1 MGLMYVF
8 PVSTEETDFI
18 DLKEESITLKSY
30 GLPYIFW
37 IYAVCALAVVFFMFL
52 AVKEPVLKLAS
63 LGDETD
69 VMLGY
74 SLLTFIGLIPVFVF
88 GFFFYEKRIKKTKDQ
103 LSMQYRIFGIK
114 VFSET
119 FQCDP
124 QDPFHIDAFL
134 DSPNIAKMKGNEES
148 VGFQNKGYFT
158 LKLKTAQGKMIQID
172 RHSRK
177 ADLVKLQNLLTLVR

>member
-1 MGLMYVF
+1 MYVF
-8 PVSTEETDFI
+8 PVSTEEADFV

-52 AVKEPVLKLAS
+52 AVKAPVLKLVE

-69 VMLGY
+69 ATLGY
-74 SLLTFIGLIPVFVF
+74 GLLTFIGLIPIFVF
-88 GFFFYEKRIKKTKDQ
+88 GFFFYEKRIRKTKDAVT
-103 LSMQYRIFGIK
+103 LEYRIFGIK

-124 QDPFHIDAFL
+124 QDPFSIEAFI
-134 DSPNIAKMKGNEES
+134 DSPNIAKMKGGEES
-148 VGFQNKGYFT
+148 VGFQNKGYFV
-158 LKLKTAQGKMIQID
+158 LKLKTAQGKIIQID

-177 ADLVKLQNLLTLVR
+177 ADLVKLQNLLTLIR

>member
-1 MGLMYVF
+1 MYVF
-8 PVSTEETDFI
+8 PVSTEEADFVE
-18 DLKEESITLKSY
+18 LKEESITLKSY

-52 AVKEPVLKLAS
+52 AVKAPVLKLVE

-69 VMLGY
+69 KTLGY
-74 SLLTFIGLIPVFVF
+74 GLLTFIGLIPFFVF
-88 GFFFYEKRIKKTKDQ
+88 GFFFYEKRICKTKDT
-103 LSMQYRIFGIK
+103 LTLEYRIFGLK

-124 QDPFHIDAFL
+124 QDPFAIDAFL
-134 DSPNIAKMKGNEES
+134 DSPNVAKIKGDEQS
-148 VGFQNKGYFT
+148 IGFQNKGYFT
-158 LKLKTAQGKMIQID
+158 LKLKTAQGKIIMVD

-177 ADLVKLQNLLTLVR
+177 ADLVKLQNLLTLIR